1 MGSTQAEQAQQLL
14 ANELYVVIFY
24 KMYAELQ
31 VQSPLV
37 PTREAY
43 FLRYVEQN
51 AENGNWAIVDFPIDS
66 FHDQMQPLNTITPHE
81 YKRKPSGCIIQDMP
95 NGYSQVKWVE
105 HVEVDEKHVHEIFTE
120 YVKSGVAF
128 GANRWLDVLQR
139 QCERIAS
146 LMARNITDLGG

>member
-1 MGSTQAEQAQQLL
+1 ML
-14 ANELYVVIFY
+14 FMFH

-31 VQSPLV
+31 VLSPLV

-51 AENGNWAIVDFPIDS
+51 AEDGNWAIVDFPIDS
-66 FHDQMQPLNTITPHE
+66 FHDQIQPLNANIPHE

-105 HVEVDEKHVHEIFTE
+105 HVEVDEKHVHETFAE
-120 YVKSGVAF
+120 YVKSGMAF
-128 GANRWLDVLQR
+128 GANRWLNVLQR
-139 QCERIAS
+139 QCERVAS